1 MANRSECRKIL
12 FLLTDADGYN
22 VTNMKFLQSIA
33 DREGI
38 KIVAIGMGKTK
49 VKECFRSAE
58 NVSNVSDL
66 TSTAF
71 NKLLKEL
78 K

>member
-1 MANRSECRKIL
+1 VRKIL
-12 FLLTDADGYN
+12 FLLTDANGYN
-22 VTNMKFLQSIA
+22 TTNMKFLQSIA

-38 KIVAIGMGKTK
+38 KIIAIGIGRTD

-58 NVSNVSDL
+58 NVRNVGDL

-71 NKLLKEL
+71 NKLLKEI

>member
-1 MANRSECRKIL
+1 MLFRFDAN
-12 FLLTDADGYN
+12 GYN
-22 VTNMKFLQSIA
+22 TANMKFLQSIA

-38 KIVAIGMGKTK
+38 KIVAIGIGQTQ

-58 NVSNVSDL
+58 NVRNVGDL
-66 TSTAF
+66 TSASF

-78 K
+78 Q